1 MKPRMALF
9 FDGANHSEALSKA
22 QVSMNYKSLLKNL
35 SQTYF
40 VTAARYYSGIS
51 DDPKHEG
58 VRSFLGSLAK
68 HGYILVTKPI
78 RKFADG
84 SVKGNVDVEIAVD
97 MMSMSAHLDRVV
109 LFSGDG
115 DFVYLVDA
123 MQRMGIY
130 VTVCS
135 HKPFASSD
143 LRDKCNEF
151 LEVADLTKTH
161 NW

>member
-9 FDGANHSEALSKA
+9 FDGANHTEALSKA
-22 QVSMNYKSLLKNL
+22 QVSMNYKRLLQNL
-35 SQTYF
+35 NQSYF

-51 DDPKHEG
+51 DDPRHQG
-58 VRSFLGSLAK
+58 VKMFLGSLAK
-68 HGYILVTKPI
+68 GGYTLVTKPV
-78 RKFADG
+78 RVFEDG
-84 SVKGNVDVEIAVD
+84 SIKGNVDVEIAVD
-97 MMSMSAHLDRVV
+97 MVSMSAHLDRVV

-115 DFVYLVDA
+115 DFTYLVDA
-123 MQRMGIY
+123 MQRIGIF

-135 HKPFASSD
+135 HKPFASSE

-151 LEVADLTKTH
+151 LEVAELTKTH